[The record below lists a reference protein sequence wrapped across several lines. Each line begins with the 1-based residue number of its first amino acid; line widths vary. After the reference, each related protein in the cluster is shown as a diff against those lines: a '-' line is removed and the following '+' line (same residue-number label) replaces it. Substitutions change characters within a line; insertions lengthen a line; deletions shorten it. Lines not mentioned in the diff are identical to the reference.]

1 MKRFFALC
9 GGGLLAVLLLAVA
22 VRAEEIKN
30 QYYTLDLPPGWK
42 VNNKS
47 VHYGTVSREKER
59 GLDDVK
65 KWTVTVVLG
74 VADSSRQNGVS
85 IVVSTLPEITSAKEI
100 CTMNCHVLDMSGYEV
115 GEPVAVGES
124 YMVEFSQGEE
134 HGVLYATT
142 TGKLASTVSF
152 TGDGGKELLQKRF
165 KPVDPKLF
173 PASYEGVLIQP
184 H

>member
-9 GGGLLAVLLLAVA
+9 GGGLLVVLLLAVA

-30 QYYTLDLPPGWK
+30 QYYTLDLPSGWK
-42 VNNKS
+42 VNNKT

-59 GLDDVK
+59 GLDDV

-100 CTMNCHVLDMSGYEV
+100 CAQNCDVLDMSGYEV

-124 YMVEFSQGEE
+124 YVVEFSQGEE
-134 HGVLYATT
+134 HGFLYATT
-142 TGKLASTVSF
+142 TGKLSSTVSF
-152 TGDGGKELLQKRF
+152 IGDGGKELLQKHF

-173 PASYEGVLIQP
+173 PASYEGVPIRP